1 MRHHPMTAV
10 ASVLILLAIAGG
22 TAMSQSKAPK
32 PKESSVK
39 GEVVDLWCYL
49 NDGSHGANHKDC
61 AVSCAKAGNPIG
73 IVDAKGKV
81 YVAMSEKNHEPN
93 LSMLI
98 DKMSETVTVTGKV
111 VDKGGTR
118 VVYVS
123 SVK

>member
-10 ASVLILLAIAGG
+10 ASVLIALFIVTGA
-22 TAMSQSKAPK
+22 AMSRPKA
-32 PKESSVK
+32 KESTVK

-49 NDGSHGANHKDC
+49 NDGSHGADHKEC
-61 AVSCAKAGNPIG
+61 GVSCAKAGNPIG
-73 IVDAKGKV
+73 IVDAKGHV
-81 YVAMSEKNHEPN
+81 YVAMSMKNHEPN
-93 LSMLI
+93 LATLM
-98 DKMSETVTVTGKV
+98 DKMAETVTVTGKV